1 MKPKLHSRVVV
12 EGIAVPIYTA
22 AEEFLVRYRDGKKRR
37 SRTFE
42 RLDQAQAFAQF
53 LAHRQHWLAAAR
65 EFGVRQRTPGVPG
78 FIVDSAT
85 ANTEAVEQ
93 FLSACAQMGTSATT
107 LRTMADLLRN
117 SLPAAPTVE
126 ALTVNWARQATS
138 PPGSTAPHRAVRRAI
153 VGRFLLWLAH
163 QPMEVQ
169 SSPPA
174 NELGRLTLAEA
185 EAVLRACPDLETQRW
200 VALSLFAG
208 LRPHEVESLHWQ
220 DVLHAMV
227 VHGPRSKEFRI
238 APVSANLMAW
248 LKKPDQAHGPVV
260 TKVARRKVKALL
272 LKLKVP
278 LHALRTTC
286 VLCWLALH
294 GPEQT
299 ALHAG
304 VSKVPSPDQVQS
316 LVSRAEAESFFSL
329 TPD

>member
-1 MKPKLHSRVVV
+1 M
-12 EGIAVPIYTA
+12 PIYTT
-22 AEEFLVRYRDGKKRR
+22 AEEFLVRYRDGQQRF

-42 RLDQAQAFAQF
+42 RLDQAQVFARF
-53 LAHRQHWLAAAR
+53 LAHRQHWLAAAL
-65 EFGVRQRTPGVPG
+65 ELGVGQRTPVVAR
-78 FIVDSAT
+78 FIVGPAT
-85 ANTEAVEQ
+85 ANIEAVEQ

-117 SLPAAPTVE
+117 ALPAAPTVE
-126 ALTVNWARQATS
+126 AWTVNWARRATS

-153 VGRFLLWLAH
+153 VGRFLGWLAH

-169 SSPPA
+169 PSPPA
-174 NELGRLTLAEA
+174 NEPGRLPLAQA
-185 EAVLRACPDLETQRW
+185 EAVLRACPDLDTQRW

-220 DVLHAMV
+220 DVLQAMV
-227 VHGPRSKEFRI
+227 VHGPKSKEFRL
-238 APVSANLMAW
+238 APVAANLLAW
-248 LKKPDQAHGPVV
+248 LKTPDQAHGPVV
-260 TKVARRKVKALL
+260 TEAARRKVKALL

-294 GPEQT
+294 GAEQT

-304 VSKVPSPDQVQS
+304 ISKVPSPDQHRCPLMMAQS
-316 LVSRAEAESFFSL
+316 EA
-329 TPD
+329 

>member
-12 EGIAVPIYTA
+12 EGIAVPIYIA
-22 AEEFLVRYRDGKKRR
+22 AAEFLVRYRDGKKRR

-42 RLDQAQAFAQF
+42 LLEQAQAFARF
-53 LAHRQHWLAAAR
+53 LAHRQHWPAAAL
-65 EFGVRQRTPGVPG
+65 ELGARQRTPVVPG
-78 FIVDSAT
+78 FIVGPAT

-93 FLSACAQMGTSATT
+93 FLSAWAQMGTAATT

-117 SLPAAPTVE
+117 SLPAATTVE

-153 VGRFLLWLAH
+153 AGRFLLWLAH

-169 SSPPA
+169 PSPPA
-174 NELGRLTLAEA
+174 NELEWLTLAQA

-220 DVLHAMV
+220 DVLQAMV
-227 VHGPRSKEFRI
+227 VHGPKSKEFRI
-238 APVSANLMAW
+238 APVAANLLAW
-248 LKKPDQAHGPVV
+248 LKKPDPAHGPVV
-260 TKVARRKVKALL
+260 TKAARRKVKALL

-286 VLCWLALH
+286 LLCWLALH
-294 GPEQT
+294 GAEQT
-299 ALHAG
+299 ALQAG
-304 VSKVPSPDQVQS
+304 VSKSPNPQHS
-316 LVSRAEAESFFSL
+316 VSQAEAECFFGL